1 MSTLKVNTLEEATTG
16 GATFYTAK
24 AVATFD
30 GKLNTIQ
37 ASANVSSMTDH
48 GSGQYT
54 LNWQNNF
61 GNINYTSTGMCG
73 AGYNNESG
81 VAQPR
86 DDYVPTTS
94 SCRYHCSW
102 YNSQTHDQKV
112 VMITATT
119 V

>member
-1 MSTLKVNTLEEATTG
+1 MSTIKVDNLQTTG
-16 GATFYTAK
+16 GAGLYTAK

-30 GKLNTIQ
+30 GKANTIQ

-48 GSGQYT
+48 GGGQYT
-54 LNWQNNF
+54 LSWQTSF

-73 AGYNNESG
+73 AGWNNESG

-86 DDYVPTTS
+86 DTYVPTTS

-102 YNSQTHDQKV
+102 YNSQTHDQRV
-112 VMITATT
+112 IMITATT

>member
-1 MSTLKVNTLEEATTG
+1 MSTLKVNTLEEATAG
-16 GATFYTAK
+16 GATFYTSK

-30 GKLNTIQ
+30 GQVNTIH
-37 ASANVSSMTDH
+37 ASANVSSMTDNA
-48 GSGQYT
+48 SGQYT

-61 GNINYTSTGMCG
+61 GNGNYTSTGMCG
-73 AGYNNESG
+73 SDWNNESG

-86 DDYVPTTS
+86 SAYVPTTS
-94 SCRYHCSW
+94 SCRYHCSH
-102 YNSQTHDQKV
+102 YNSQTHDMKV